1 MSDESLIEIER
12 AFIGTIIVWPDKSM
26 PAAASYIS
34 NAEEFYDPLCRKIYR
49 GQLKLFGE
57 GKPSDRWLIY
67 DMLADD
73 KTVQTPAMQIHWIM
87 EYATSTE
94 MLVHYAQKIH
104 DEYNKRRLKTLGH
117 EIVADSD
124 ADDLTEKVQKRI
136 DDINSNQT
144 FDFTLANGSKMMSD
158 MEDEIVYMQKN
169 KNEFVK
175 TGYDSLDRLM
185 NEGFL
190 AGELV
195 ILSARTTIGKTSF
208 ILNVLVNNLKRKIP
222 CLLYSLEQSRRQ
234 IAKRMVTIISGVE
247 IYKFSTDS
255 GMTDSEKMAY
265 MAAMADIRQ
274 FPFFIDDRSTI
285 TLFTL
290 RAEIMKAIKSN
301 GIKFVVIDYLT
312 LMKLP
317 KADRRDLAIGDVI
330 VGLKQLAKDFQ
341 IPVMVLAQ
349 LNRQAD
355 HSGVQMSN
363 IKDSGTV
370 EEAADK
376 IILLNP
382 KSDIFQKV
390 RDLEVIIEK
399 NKDGEKGKK
408 DFKFYSHLFKFQEA

>member
-1 MSDESLIEIER
+1 
-12 AFIGTIIVWPDKSM
+12 
-26 PAAASYIS
+26 
-34 NAEEFYDPLCRKIYR
+34 
-49 GQLKLFGE
+49 
-57 GKPSDRWLIY
+57 
-67 DMLADD
+67 
-73 KTVQTPAMQIHWIM
+73 
-87 EYATSTE
+87 
-94 MLVHYAQKIH
+94 
-104 DEYNKRRLKTLGH
+104 
-117 EIVADSD
+117 
-124 ADDLTEKVQKRI
+124 
-136 DDINSNQT
+136 
-144 FDFTLANGSKMMSD
+144 
-158 MEDEIVYMQKN
+158 
-169 KNEFVK
+169 
-175 TGYDSLDRLM
+175 
-185 NEGFL
+185 
-190 AGELV
+190 
-195 ILSARTTIGKTSF
+195 
-208 ILNVLVNNLKRKIP
+208 
-222 CLLYSLEQSRRQ
+222 
-234 IAKRMVTIISGVE
+234 
-247 IYKFSTDS
+247 
-255 GMTDSEKMAY
+255 
-265 MAAMADIRQ
+265 
-274 FPFFIDDRSTI
+274 
-285 TLFTL
+285 
-290 RAEIMKAIKSN
+290 MKAIKSN